1 MASEGP
7 EWLLGTSDQQAAC
20 LELSIF
26 RSEALRKIMGGTAV
40 SPASFLASA
49 SLGGW
54 APFPVLT
61 HHLEQGKQGYPGKH
75 GEGRKR
81 GHCLL
86 QISLGSFLFQK
97 PGAPTGELGGSR
109 AAPVRLGE
117 SALKRPVS
125 GDCVLSRSQQAC
137 ISQFGEGGRYGMI
150 FLLFNIHQAPPKGSI
165 GLGLE

>member
-61 HHLEQGKQGYPGKH
+61 HHLEQGKQGYLGKH